1 VTEKGSKAVRG
12 IAYDVQTE
20 ELEGVRNNLRASNI
34 DEKQGAMKDMVARI
48 IDGAYYSLLI
58 IATTLSVLCG

>member
-12 IAYDVQTE
+12 IAYDGQTE

-34 DEKQGAMKDMVARI
+34 DEKQGAMKDIVARI
-48 IDGAYYSLLI
+48 IDGACYS
-58 IATTLSVLCG
+58 